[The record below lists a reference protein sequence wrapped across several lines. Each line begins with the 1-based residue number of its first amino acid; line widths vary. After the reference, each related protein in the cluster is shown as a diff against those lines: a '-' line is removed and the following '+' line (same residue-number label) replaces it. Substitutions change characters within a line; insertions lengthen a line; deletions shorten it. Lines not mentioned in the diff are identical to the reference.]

1 MSGGEAAPELIRGA
15 WALPMAP
22 GAEPIRDGAVLIG
35 AGGAIEAVGAFA
47 DLSAR
52 APGARVAGDGNGVVM
67 PGMVNAH
74 THLTECLIP
83 GMGED
88 AVLFEWFERIVNPV
102 GKVID
107 RDEVA
112 LGTRLKAV
120 EMLRSGITTVND
132 MSCHRNMGSLATLG
146 AVDGLAWAGMRGVVS
161 FGAED
166 AYEGAPGPDAFMAE
180 HEALAERTADE
191 ALIGF
196 RCGVGTVLGLS
207 DPLFERTVAACREHG
222 WAVHTH
228 LSEVREELT
237 EARLRFGATTIGH
250 SGREGLL
257 DAEIIAAHCIWCTER
272 DIGLLARHDVAVAH
286 NPVANMLLGNGVC
299 PVPRLRREGITI
311 ALGTDGAAS
320 NDNQDMFGVL
330 KTAGLLHKVNNMD
343 PTVLTARDVLAMAT
357 IDGARALG
365 IDDLVGSLEPG
376 KRADVV
382 LLDGD
387 TPELATI
394 HDPWQQVVYCATA
407 RCVTDVWV
415 DGRRRV
421 AGGEVDGVDVAA
433 LAREARAAGADLVRR
448 AGMADESVYAGDG
461 RAFAAAPGA
470 A

>member
-1 MSGGEAAPELIRGA
+1 VSAGVAPTLVRGA
-15 WALPMAP
+15 WALSMAR

-35 AGGAIEAVGAFA
+35 SGGAIEAVGTFA
-47 DLSAR
+47 ELSER
-52 APGARVAGDGNGVVM
+52 APGASVVGDGNGVVM

-88 AVLFEWFERIVNPV
+88 AVLFEWFERVVNPV

-120 EMLRSGITTVND
+120 EMLRSGITAVND

-146 AVDGLAWAGMRGVVS
+146 AVDGLAWAGMRGVVC

-166 AYEGAPGPDAFMAE
+166 AYEGAPGPEAFMAE
-180 HEALAERTADE
+180 HEALAERTAGE

-237 EARLRFGATTIGH
+237 EARLRFGATTIEH

-320 NDNQDMFGVL
+320 NDNQDMFGVI

-407 RCVTDVWV
+407 RCVSDVWV

-421 AGGEVDGVDVAA
+421 EGGEVDGVDVAA

-461 RAFAAAPGA
+461 RALASAAGEAG
-470 A
+470 